1 MSKAMTFRHGPDTSS
16 SRVPALSLT
25 MTANSLRRQRR
36 LRRRALRGPAELG
49 QQPEL
54 VEEDLDLGGLA
65 ALEPRYDRD
74 RRSNGAVRRGDRRGT
89 GAPSG
94 RPVGPGELA
103 DLGNPIARTEGVL
116 HVRMDVGESQ
126 RASIGHPIDSV
137 RFATLRDW

>member
-74 RRSNGAVRRGDRRGT
+74 RRSNGAVRRDRKSTRLN
-89 GAPSG
+89 SS
-94 RPVGPGELA
+94 
-103 DLGNPIARTEGVL
+103 
-116 HVRMDVGESQ
+116 HM
-126 RASIGHPIDSV
+126 SISYAVFCLKKKKTIK
-137 RFATLRDW
+137 